1 MKYYSEAL
9 DKLFATEQD
18 LVVAEKKAR
27 EAEAAKKKADEEKKK
42 NRATRA
48 KEVEVALKEANI
60 AQAEAIK
67 KLKAFI
73 NDYGYYHTSYA
84 SDDVAE
90 STYDTFFDVLESFL
104 S

>member
-9 DKLFATEQD
+9 NKLFNTEKD
-18 LVVAEKKAR
+18 LVMAETKAK
-27 EAEAAKKKADEEKKK
+27 EAEVAKKKAEEEKKK

-48 KEVEVALKEANI
+48 KEVETALKAANA
-60 AQAEAIK
+60 AQTEAIK

-73 NDYGYYHTSYA
+73 NDYGYYHTSYVN
-84 SDDVAE
+84 DDVAE
-90 STYDTFFDVLESFL
+90 STYDSFFDVLNSFL